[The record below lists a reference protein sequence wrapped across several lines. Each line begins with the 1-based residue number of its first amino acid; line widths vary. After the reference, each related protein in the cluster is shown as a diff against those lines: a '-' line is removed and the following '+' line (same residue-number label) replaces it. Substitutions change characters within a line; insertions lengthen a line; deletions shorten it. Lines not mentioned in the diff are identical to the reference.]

1 MDRDALYHAD
11 DVTKQTNIVHLVA
24 IIFLAITLRMEVA
37 LPTNEPAIHRLVE
50 DILEDIFL
58 LNATPQWPSPVPKP
72 KDQPTVEHATTVA
85 CSHDWSLIID
95 YPRHS
100 LKWIETLLDRSN
112 PSVLY
117 FGSQFNNVYLED
129 DGQGVLE
136 LVFDHID
143 RLRIFNLFVHASS
156 RELVC
161 SRFLQMPAPNLEFLH
176 IIYEISGQEHLIHPL
191 FNNHAPNLQSLDLD
205 RCTVDFTSSVLK
217 SVTKLHVNLSEEN
230 SHPTSLDWLNI
241 LGGMPSL

>member
-1 MDRDALYHAD
+1 MDRDALAVYHAD
-11 DVTKQTNIVHLVA
+11 DVTKQTNIVHSVA

-37 LPTNEPAIHRLVE
+37 LPTNEPAIHRLVD

-143 RLRIFNLFVHASS
+143 RLR
-156 RELVC
+156 
-161 SRFLQMPAPNLEFLH
+161 FL
-176 IIYEISGQEHLIHPL
+176 IYLSM
-191 FNNHAPNLQSLDLD
+191 LQAGSLCVRDFF
-205 RCTVDFTSSVLK
+205 RCQRLTSSFCILSMK
-217 SVTKLHVNLSEEN
+217 SQDK
-230 SHPTSLDWLNI
+230 DI
-241 LGGMPSL
+241 